1 MDALQSISQHMVNI
15 EGGVRYIGD
24 INHLYRPWFR
34 RRIPVTRVRL
44 SDFKLCDHPVTEAEW
59 DAVMGGGSTSS
70 LPKVGVSW
78 NDVIQF
84 ILELNKKTGKTYRLP
99 TEAEWEFAARGG
111 IKNKADFLFSGSRIL
126 LEVGWYKANAHDEI
140 YTKCPDCDG
149 LGVCQTCYIPTRSNP
164 TYRPTYNATPTAGGN
179 ANVAASRARQIETLR
194 RRIYDL
200 QAKIDRIEYDERM
213 RKLRSS
219 IHGVDTSMT
228 TLYMQQAQLKYTY
241 QTQLIQLQSQ
251 LDQLESQ
258 GF

>member
-1 MDALQSISQHMVNI
+1 MGLQGRFVKMPCKRV
-15 EGGVRYIGD
+15 GGKM
-24 INHLYRPWFR
+24 W
-34 RRIPVTRVRL
+34 
-44 SDFKLCDHPVTEAEW
+44 S
-59 DAVMGGGSTSS
+59 
-70 LPKVGVSW
+70 
-78 NDVIQF
+78 F
-84 ILELNKKTGKTYRLP
+84 ILENTNWISKETVNVGIFPSNGQQPWFWKGQVIESGASLVFNYDTANWYFCQGDTVALLDDRGNVEQKWVLRLREYGPGECPECHGTHKCRKCNGTGYIFP
-99 TEAEWEFAARGG
+99 QRG
-111 IKNKADFLFSGSRIL
+111 
-126 LEVGWYKANAHDEI
+126 DEI

-251 LDQLESQ
+251 LDQLENQ